1 LLFDFIANGAAQE
14 TFEGAL
20 RDLRSRAA
28 PAINEFAIVW
38 NPIGLEWLVVGRSR
52 REKPLSAPEEMD
64 VVLEKLPLRI
74 GAYVPDDLLEDW
86 FAPGT
91 GMNPVSKEALAA
103 AKAYGWRFE
112 CEFKHYPE
120 RMEGVFWKWVPAI

>member
-1 LLFDFIANGAAQE
+1 M
-14 TFEGAL
+14 
-20 RDLRSRAA
+20 
-28 PAINEFAIVW
+28 
-38 NPIGLEWLVVGRSR
+38 
-52 REKPLSAPEEMD
+52 SAPDEMD

-103 AKAYGWRFE
+103 AKTYGWRFE
-112 CEFKHYPE
+112 CDFKHYPE